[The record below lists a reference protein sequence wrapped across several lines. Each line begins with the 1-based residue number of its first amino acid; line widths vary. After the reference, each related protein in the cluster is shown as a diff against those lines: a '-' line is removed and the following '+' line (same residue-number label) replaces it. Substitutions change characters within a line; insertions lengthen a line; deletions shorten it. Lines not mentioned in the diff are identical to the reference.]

1 MERENGDV
9 PAAMFDYRR
18 VLPSTIGEISLVD
31 KHQIIGIIGIVTL
44 WL

>member
-1 MERENGDV
+1 MV
-9 PAAMFDYRR
+9 MFQLAMFDYQR

-31 KHQIIGIIGIVTL
+31 KHQIIGIVTL